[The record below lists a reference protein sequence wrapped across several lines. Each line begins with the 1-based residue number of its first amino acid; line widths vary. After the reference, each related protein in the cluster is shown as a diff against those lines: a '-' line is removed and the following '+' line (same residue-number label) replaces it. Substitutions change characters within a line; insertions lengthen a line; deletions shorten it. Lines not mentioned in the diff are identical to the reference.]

1 MCDGQCLQK
10 DKPLT
15 SHATPGWKYDRERQ
29 RAIIVMQTGRGCVR
43 RTVKTETAPSQE
55 TRQGRRE
62 GSGFAKE
69 RRRHA
74 KESRAEGEQ
83 QCDGQLPSVEL
94 ESVVGLG
101 GCGKAQR
108 ICQMEIQSPL
118 ARRIPPQRLNRQA
131 TDKAALRQYNKN
143 V

>member
-43 RTVKTETAPSQE
+43 LTVRTETAPPQE

-62 GSGFAKE
+62 GSGCAKE
-69 RRRHA
+69 RQRHA

-94 ESVVGLG
+94 QSVVGLG

-108 ICQMEIQSPL
+108 RNASARWKSNLRSL
-118 ARRIPPQRLNRQA
+118 AEPPS
-131 TDKAALRQYNKN
+131 TTNKSR
-143 V
+143 VKPSM